1 MTPTQTGG
9 SSSSTTADS
18 AVQAPAAI
26 YMLTLCSLASPAT
39 IKPPR
44 APQLKKFKFFTSR
57 SRRSGSTEQL
67 YLHMGYF
74 ATLTE
79 AQNWAQLMRR
89 AYPQAIA
96 TAVPAALLSHPNSG
110 VPTLQPAKA
119 APTSTTLTDAQV
131 LNILETRRVSPG
143 KDETCDSTSSD
154 ISLLR
159 PDGTNTRRISRE
171 AVVGNAPVC
180 FALQLNWSV
189 QPIDFDAVP
198 LLSVFRAHTLYR
210 TEGHREGRSW
220 YSLRLGFFSD
230 AISAKQVASYVRST
244 FSSVAVVP
252 ITEEERTHASDTR
265 IDTTT
270 LSDTFG
276 QQFDQ
281 ALDADRAREAAAPA
295 SSVPTRSAQSQTAN
309 SSVSAAAP
317 RPAMQRRPSN
327 DGPSITARN
336 HGRTE
341 TLEQTLELLAS
352 SEIWDGGDSPGE
364 SGVRHVTIEVQKRS
378 SGP

>member
-9 SSSSTTADS
+9 ASISTTADS
-18 AVQAPAAI
+18 AVRPPAAA
-26 YMLTLCSLASPAT
+26 YMLTLCSLASPVT
-39 IKPPR
+39 IKPPQ

-57 SRRSGSTEQL
+57 SRHGGNERL

-96 TAVPAALLSHPNSG
+96 TPVPAALLNHPNSG
-110 VPTLQPAKA
+110 VPTLQPAKV
-119 APTSTTLTDAQV
+119 APTSTTLTDTQV
-131 LNILETRRVSPG
+131 LNILETRRVSPV
-143 KDETCDSTSSD
+143 KDQTCDSNSSD

-159 PDGTNTRRISRE
+159 PDDTHTRRILRE
-171 AVVGNAPVC
+171 AVVGNAPVS
-180 FALQLNWSV
+180 FALQLNCSV
-189 QPIDFDAVP
+189 QPIDLDAVP
-198 LLSVFRAHTLYR
+198 LLSIFRAYTLYR
-210 TEGHREGRSW
+210 TEGHRDGRSG

-281 ALDADRAREAAAPA
+281 ALNADRAREAAAPA
-295 SSVPTRSAQSQTAN
+295 GLVPTRSAQSQTAN
-309 SSVSAAAP
+309 SSVSAAAS

-327 DGPSITARN
+327 DRPSIATRD

-352 SEIWDGGDSPGE
+352 SEMWDTGDSPGE
-364 SGVRHVTIEVQKRS
+364 SGVRHLAIEVQKRS
-378 SGP
+378 SGR